1 LFGCTLAATNI
12 ICKRREAPVLA
23 SRRSRSGSL
32 VDATSAPGS
41 CNLEHKVGEIFSIE
55 ERELTNCTQ

>member
-1 LFGCTLAATNI
+1 
-12 ICKRREAPVLA
+12 VLA

-32 VDATSAPGS
+32 VDATSAPAS
-41 CNLEHKVGEIFSIE
+41 CNLEHKAGEIFSIE